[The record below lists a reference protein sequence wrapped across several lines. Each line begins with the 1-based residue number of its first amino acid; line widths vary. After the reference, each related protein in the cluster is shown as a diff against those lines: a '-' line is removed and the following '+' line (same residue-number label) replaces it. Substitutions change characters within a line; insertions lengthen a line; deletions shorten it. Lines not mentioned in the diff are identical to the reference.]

1 MSQIHELLNRLDRVR
16 PMGQNRWIACCPAH
30 GDKHPSLNIKLTDDD
45 TVLVVCR
52 SGGCSAHEIVSAVG
66 MNLTDLFPKTDR
78 HHAPRQKYPFSAREV
93 LAAMVPESFAIALIG
108 KQMSQGI
115 APDEKTLQT
124 LLKAVSRISAAHSYV
139 EGL

>member
-30 GDKHPSLNIKLTDDD
+30 GDKHPSLNIKLTNDD

-52 SGGCSAHEIVSAVG
+52 SGGCSANDIVSAVG
-66 MNLTDLFPKTDR
+66 MSLTDLFPKTDT
-78 HHAPRQKYPFSAREV
+78 HYTPRQKYPFSAREV

-108 KQMSQGI
+108 KQMSRGM
-115 APDEKTLQT
+115 APDEKTLQALIT
-124 LLKAVSRISAAHSYV
+124 AVSRISAAHSYV
-139 EGL
+139 EGI

>member
-16 PMGQNRWIACCPAH
+16 PMGQGKWIACCPAH
-30 GDKHPSLNIKLTDDD
+30 GDKHPSLNIKLGENDV
-45 TVLVVCR
+45 VLLNCR
-52 SGGCSAHEIVSAVG
+52 SGGCSAHDIVSAVG
-66 MNLTDLFPKTDR
+66 MDLSDLFPKTDR

-93 LAAMVPESFAIALIG
+93 LAAMVPESFCIALIG